1 MNIPVEFYSQR
12 NHSQTVTYNMKKLIP
27 IEERESELVKFGANE
42 DFLKNI
48 GEIEE
53 LKFRVEKVKGAYDY
67 LPTISNYEIL
77 KELNIIPIY
86 EEGESFRVF
95 GYNETIQKIFH
106 FELENDEV
114 YNDYGTN
121 WNLLLLDIMFQY
133 FNDDIEN
140 GLDVVKFKKVGEKL
154 GFDKSETLYELLD
167 IPVAEY
173 NEKYDEMD
181 NWKSELAEKL
191 KIL

>member
-1 MNIPVEFYSQR
+1 
-12 NHSQTVTYNMKKLIP
+12 MKKLIP